1 MVGQALCRR
10 LKREECAVLKTE
22 RAALDCRNQKMVDDW
37 MHVHKPDAVIIAAA
51 RVGGIMANAENPA
64 DFFYDNMMIAANI
77 IHSAYAAGVE
87 KLLFLGSSC
96 IYPREA
102 KQPITEDMMLS
113 SALEPTNEAYALAKI
128 GGLKMAQYYRAQH
141 GCDFIS
147 AMPCN
152 LFGVGDTY
160 DEHNSHVIPAMI
172 MKAHQAKTEGVQ
184 ELTLWGT
191 GAPLREFLYV
201 DDLADGLVF
210 LLQNYSDTQHIN
222 IGAGQEVSIQELAKT
237 VCEIIGF
244 KGRIVFDDSKPDGTP
259 RKLLDNTRL
268 RELGWSPS
276 RLNESKDGYLT
287 YLRTCIAESYQDFQ
301 KNINHATRL

>member
-10 LKREECAVLKTE
+10 LEREECAVLKTE

-37 MHVHKPDAVIIAAA
+37 MQIHKPDVIIIAAA
-51 RVGGIMANAENPA
+51 RVGGILANAENPA

-77 IHSAYAAGVE
+77 IHSAYA
-87 KLLFLGSSC
+87 
-96 IYPREA
+96 
-102 KQPITEDMMLS
+102 
-113 SALEPTNEAYALAKI
+113 
-128 GGLKMAQYYRAQH
+128 
-141 GCDFIS
+141 

-201 DDLADGLVF
+201 DDMADGLVF
-210 LLQNYSDTQHIN
+210 LLQNYSDTPHIN
-222 IGAGQEVSIQELAKT
+222 IGAGQDVSIQELAKI
-237 VCEIIGF
+237 VCETVGF
-244 KGRIVFDDSKPDGTP
+244 NGRIIFDESKPDGTP